1 MSEEEEG
8 DVSERGITE
17 EDGCWV
23 KNKTVSVC
31 AFVCVRVF
39 VNHKGQQSKNSSETA
54 GPLKGCCAGSVTPCF
69 LQRK

>member
-1 MSEEEEG
+1 MSKEEEG

-31 AFVCVRVF
+31 AFVCVYVCLLIIK
-39 VNHKGQQSKNSSETA
+39 VNSQKTL
-54 GPLKGCCAGSVTPCF
+54 LKQ
-69 LQRK
+69 LDH